1 MRYAVCLTTRLVTCL
16 RALAVDRRGASAV
29 EAAFTLPAVIL
40 LSLGATELGRA
51 VWAQALINHA
61 VKETVRFASVR
72 GAASDSV
79 ATQGQL
85 ETMALQLA
93 ELPAETLTAAASWTP
108 DNMPGSVVSVQ
119 LQHDFTPVT
128 IPFAPSTFT
137 FSSTASMTI
146 VR

>member
-1 MRYAVCLTTRLVTCL
+1 MTYPVCLTTRLVACL
-16 RALAVDRRGASAV
+16 KALAVDRRGASTV

-51 VWAQALINHA
+51 VWAQASINHA
-61 VKETVRFASVR
+61 VKETVRFAAVR

-85 ETMALQLA
+85 ETMALQIA
-93 ELPAETLTAAASWTP
+93 ELPAETLIAGVSWTP
-108 DNMPGSVVSVQ
+108 DNMPGSVVTVQ
-119 LQHDFTPVT
+119 LQHDFAPVT